1 MSRFVFIILVSLFA
15 AGCAHE
21 VAQFIGVGAPVSKE
35 RCESLDLNKMG
46 FLDGEQGQKNGDK
59 FSFWEK
65 DCRQVGLKLDHEAY
79 DKGYSEG
86 LLVYCGCES
95 GFKSG
100 VHDEVLGFKGQY
112 FMCSKSQFNFFETA
126 HAEGTKLK
134 DDVTLVQKGPANQIT
149 YQEELI
155 QAKAATFCSQ
165 SNK

>member
-1 MSRFVFIILVSLFA
+1 MIRWSLIFFTSLVLM
-15 AGCAHE
+15 GCAHE

-46 FLDGEQGQKNGDK
+46 FADGELGQKNGDK

-65 DCRQVGLKLDHEAY
+65 DCRQVGLKLDRDAY
-79 DKGYSEG
+79 DKGYADG

-112 FMCSKSQFNFFETA
+112 FMCSKAQFKFFEDA
-126 HAEGTKLK
+126 HVEGAKLK
-134 DDVTLVQKGPANQIT
+134 DDATLVQKGPAYQIN

-155 QAKAATFCSQ
+155 QAKASAFCSQ